1 MNIFIHNFLTQSKN
15 MY

>member
-1 MNIFIHNFLTQSKN
+1 MNIFIHNFLMQSKN